1 MLSVFGQTHTDI
13 VTPFATVGIRGTACY
28 VEAYK
33 DRTYACVCY
42 GRGELSGTEDKKPLE
57 TVITTHHDSPR
68 LIYPKGAATRIEVAK
83 VVDHTDDE
91 LRLLEALVD
100 RKPPF
105 DSRFKRDRSGGSANG
120 Y

>member
-1 MLSVFGQTHTDI
+1 
-13 VTPFATVGIRGTACY
+13 VGIRGTACY

-91 LRLLEALVD
+91 LRLLEALVN

-105 DSRFKRDRSGGSANG
+105 DSRFKRDSSGGSANE